1 MEIQDWIINWFT
13 ENTLIERDILLNGL
27 KSNYFENGWIDSMKF
42 ISFLTDLEQ
51 QFRIEFSGGDFEDRN
66 FSTISGLAEII
77 GAKLL

>member
-1 MEIQDWIINWFT
+1 MEIQNWITDWFA
-13 ENTLIERDILLNGL
+13 ENTLIERDVLLSGL

-66 FSTISGLAEII
+66 FSTISGLTKII
-77 GAKLL
+77 EAKLL